1 MRVIFV
7 NRYFHP
13 DRSATSQMLTD
24 LAFALAGAGRTVH
37 VITGDERIDDPRAH
51 LPRSEV
57 VGGVVVR
64 RLRGTRLGR
73 HSLLARAV
81 DTLAFHLG
89 AARALLGLARRG
101 DVVVAQTD
109 PPLICVT
116 ASLVARVRGARLVN
130 WLHDLFPEI
139 AERLGVAG
147 LGGAPGRALVAL
159 RDRALERARVNVAIG
174 ARMADAVRARGID
187 PARIRVVH
195 NWCDGEAIAPASAAG
210 NPLRERWGVADRF
223 VIMYSGNMGRAHAFD
238 GLLDAAAQLA
248 VDTRFAFV
256 LIGGGPRRAEVEARV
271 RAGELANVVLLPAQ
285 PREVLASSLAAADV
299 HVVSLLP
306 ELEGCVVPSKIYG
319 AMAAGRPVLALGD
332 GHGEAARIVAEAGCG
347 ECVSAG
353 DGAGVAA
360 ALRRLADDP
369 GACVRLGAAARRA
382 FDSHYSAP
390 RAYAE
395 WGQVIDAAAGEVARP

>member
-116 ASLVARVRGARLVN
+116 ASLVAPSPSSMTNRTVR
-130 WLHDLFPEI
+130 
-139 AERLGVAG
+139 
-147 LGGAPGRALVAL
+147 
-159 RDRALERARVNVAIG
+159 
-174 ARMADAVRARGID
+174 
-187 PARIRVVH
+187 
-195 NWCDGEAIAPASAAG
+195 
-210 NPLRERWGVADRF
+210 
-223 VIMYSGNMGRAHAFD
+223 
-238 GLLDAAAQLA
+238 
-248 VDTRFAFV
+248 
-256 LIGGGPRRAEVEARV
+256 
-271 RAGELANVVLLPAQ
+271 
-285 PREVLASSLAAADV
+285 ASSLGFCEMF
-299 HVVSLLP
+299 S
-306 ELEGCVVPSKIYG
+306 
-319 AMAAGRPVLALGD
+319 
-332 GHGEAARIVAEAGCG
+332 
-347 ECVSAG
+347 
-353 DGAGVAA
+353 
-360 ALRRLADDP
+360 
-369 GACVRLGAAARRA
+369 
-382 FDSHYSAP
+382 
-390 RAYAE
+390 
-395 WGQVIDAAAGEVARP
+395 